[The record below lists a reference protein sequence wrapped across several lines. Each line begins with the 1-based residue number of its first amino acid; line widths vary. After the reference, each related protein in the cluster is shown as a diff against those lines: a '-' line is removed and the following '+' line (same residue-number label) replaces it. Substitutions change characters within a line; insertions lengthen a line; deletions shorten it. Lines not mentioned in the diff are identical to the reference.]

1 MYEPEVIKGVNQQ
14 TKLIFISNLI
24 ILGVGDH
31 INFKVVRIIS
41 KASIKNM
48 VFLVHGLE
56 QIMGILYNKTRSFLK
71 IAVET

>member
-56 QIMGILYNKTRSFLK
+56 QIMGILILYKQTRS
-71 IAVET
+71 VET